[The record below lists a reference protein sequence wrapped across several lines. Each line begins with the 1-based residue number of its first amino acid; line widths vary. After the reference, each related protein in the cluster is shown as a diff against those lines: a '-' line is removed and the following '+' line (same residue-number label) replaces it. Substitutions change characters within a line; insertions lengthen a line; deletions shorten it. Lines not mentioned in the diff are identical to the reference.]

1 MEFGVGIKFHGT
13 FKVPW
18 NSIEFH
24 GTSLLTWKSSMEFH
38 GTSGEFHGI
47 PWNSMEL
54 WNIDI
59 NKFRNW
65 GSVFHCFLYDFM
77 SLYIRQSI
85 SSWNIEIFQFQSNFL
100 VPLIL
105 VKWRYSIL
113 NGGLLYTY
121 TASHFKIRRTIKW
134 VLWKRWAQLP
144 LLATIL
150 DDIISGR
157 RIGWRHPR
165 WQPEAEVAPLLQW
178 VVDANVLLTS
188 SLLAYQPNTPYMEW
202 TRPWLY
208 IRRAEQPIKFFP
220 GKELQEARIKS
231 AADMYHY
238 EVSNR
243 SFTWR
248 IIYTNTSFIIVKD
261 VMTKTLFG

>member
-18 NSIEFH
+18 NSMEFH

-59 NKFRNW
+59 NKFHNW

-85 SSWNIEIFQFQSNFL
+85 SCWNIEIFQFQSNFL

-113 NGGLLYTY
+113 NGGLFLVFQTINRNSADYKIQHISFIFILGHKCQCDFIAHY
-121 TASHFKIRRTIKW
+121 LKMPQKSGVLSWSVNSELKATASGDHICRYIEKK
-134 VLWKRWAQLP
+134 
-144 LLATIL
+144 
-150 DDIISGR
+150 DIILN
-157 RIGWRHPR
+157 I
-165 WQPEAEVAPLLQW
+165 
-178 VVDANVLLTS
+178 
-188 SLLAYQPNTPYMEW
+188 
-202 TRPWLY
+202 
-208 IRRAEQPIKFFP
+208 
-220 GKELQEARIKS
+220 
-231 AADMYHY
+231 
-238 EVSNR
+238 
-243 SFTWR
+243 
-248 IIYTNTSFIIVKD
+248 
-261 VMTKTLFG
+261 